1 MLLVRSV
8 PSPVGDGRALLRA
21 TPPGHTP
28 GGGRGSRRRGGG
40 GTGDTDPAA
49 DGVTADLTAGTGHF
63 NVAQGAIATAQGIGG
78 ALSTSVAGAI
88 VVGYGYG
95 AAFITL
101 GIAAGIA
108 LALLLLLMPEP
119 STRTTA
125 QVTAP

>member
-1 MLLVRSV
+1 MKVQTMS
-8 PSPVGDGRALLRA
+8 A
-21 TPPGHTP
+21 TKISQVVVIGA
-28 GGGRGSRRRGGG
+28 GIF
-40 GTGDTDPAA
+40 
-49 DGVTADLTAGTGHF
+49 GVLFPLIVADLTAGTGHF
-63 NVAQGAIATAQGIGG
+63 NIAQGAIATAQGIGG

-119 STRTTA
+119 STRATVPA
-125 QVTAP
+125 IAP